1 MFNSRIQRDQLRP
14 DEPRITRDQLSP
26 AEKETSKHRSEHG
39 TKHQVEQFQDNLIKR
54 PANIET
60 S

>member
-26 AEKETSKHRSEHG
+26 AEKETSKHQHG
-39 TKHQVEQFQDNLIKR
+39 TKHQIEQFQEKLRKR